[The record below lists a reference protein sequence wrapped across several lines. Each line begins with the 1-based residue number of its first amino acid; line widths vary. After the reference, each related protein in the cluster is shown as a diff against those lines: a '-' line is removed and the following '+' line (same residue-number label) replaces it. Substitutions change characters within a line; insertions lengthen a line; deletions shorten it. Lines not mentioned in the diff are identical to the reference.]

1 MPLPPAVLRQFR
13 KIPANPTEAEFHGPY
28 NKILT
33 ICFPPDSRYT
43 VIPRYWPGSPH
54 QSADL
59 IFRFEVVLDAPDRTI
74 FVLELEPPSDL
85 GLVSRR
91 EIADLQIRQHLR
103 DVNRPCRLPGLAGNS
118 GCSTISPSLYRL
130 PSSDPPRRQRD
141 GNQARVL
148 QQARQRTRDPS

>member
-13 KIPANPTEAEFHGPY
+13 KIPANPPEAEFHGPY
-28 NKILT
+28 NKLLT

-43 VIPRYWPGSPH
+43 VVPRYWPGSPN
-54 QSADL
+54 QPEDL
-59 IFRFEVVLDAPDRTI
+59 IFRFEVVLDSPGRTI

-103 DVNRPCRLPGLAGNS
+103 DVNRPWRLPGLGNS
-118 GCSTISPSLYRL
+118 GCSTNSPPLYRL
-130 PSSDPPRRQRD
+130 SSSNPSRRQRNGD
-141 GNQARVL
+141 QARVL